1 MTTAPNIRATRINS
15 MADVQADP
23 ALAPFAAEFEQA
35 FARKGQVPY
44 SKSYLLAQQFFIA
57 RELAAL
63 RRRSPELPLK
73 QAVTYALNTIPDN
86 LSPKLLLEITRFI
99 IETWENIPEEL
110 LESMTETPLASQ
122 DLALV

>member
-1 MTTAPNIRATRINS
+1 MTTAPKAHSAPING

-23 ALAPFAAEFEQA
+23 ALAPFAAEFKQA

-44 SKSYLLAQQFFIA
+44 SKSYLLAQQFFIS

-73 QAVTYALNTIPDN
+73 QAVTHALDAVPDN

-99 IETWENIPEEL
+99 IETWESIPEEL
-110 LESMTETPLASQ
+110 QEPTTESSLASQ